1 MTHAVDDTTSHDDS
15 SPLHRSWW
23 GIAAKL
29 ILAAGVMFAVYLIWQ
44 TWIEPHEAGIEKTL
58 ANLGPWGPVIFI
70 VAFLIGTSLFFPE
83 SVLAIAA
90 GTIFGLWLGLL
101 WVVVAGTLTAVTV
114 YWLGRTVLRN
124 RIEPMLAKHPRL
136 DAIDDAASE
145 SGLKLILL
153 LRLSPMNFTMLCW
166 LLSISRVRFRTYLL
180 SCVGMFPGNFSTVY
194 LGFAA
199 RHAADLA
206 TRIKAGEGRPA
217 GDSMVHE
224 ITLYSGLGV
233 SLLVSFL
240 VARIAIRAMHAATH
254 GADASAPAVSPDP
267 AP

>member
-1 MTHAVDDTTSHDDS
+1 MTQAEDATTRPDDS
-15 SPLHRSWW
+15 PPLHRSWW
-23 GIAAKL
+23 GVLIKF
-29 ILAAGVMFAVYLIWQ
+29 ILAAGVLVAVYLIWQ
-44 TWIEPHEAGIEKTL
+44 TWISPHEADIERSL
-58 ANLGPWGPVIFI
+58 ERLGPWGPVIFI

-90 GTIFGLWLGLL
+90 GTIFGLWWGLL
-101 WVVVAGTLTAVTV
+101 WVVVAGTLTAVVV
-114 YWLGRTVLRN
+114 YWLGRTALRN
-124 RIEPMLAKHPRL
+124 RIEPMLARHPRL
-136 DAIDDAASE
+136 DAVDEAASG

-199 RHAADLA
+199 RHTADLA
-206 TRIKAGEGRPA
+206 NRLKAGDGRPP

-224 ITLYSGLGV
+224 ITLYSGLVV
-233 SLLVSFL
+233 SLVVSLL
-240 VARIAIRAMHAATH
+240 VARIAVRAMKTAT
-254 GADASAPAVSPDP
+254 GPSTADTVSDPSA
-267 AP
+267 

>member
-90 GTIFGLWLGLL
+90 GTINKATTSRPTTSIADTVTIATT
-101 WVVVAGTLTAVTV
+101 VV
-114 YWLGRTVLRN
+114 
-124 RIEPMLAKHPRL
+124 
-136 DAIDDAASE
+136 
-145 SGLKLILL
+145 
-153 LRLSPMNFTMLCW
+153 
-166 LLSISRVRFRTYLL
+166 SR
-180 SCVGMFPGNFSTVY
+180 
-194 LGFAA
+194 
-199 RHAADLA
+199 
-206 TRIKAGEGRPA
+206 
-217 GDSMVHE
+217 
-224 ITLYSGLGV
+224 
-233 SLLVSFL
+233 
-240 VARIAIRAMHAATH
+240 
-254 GADASAPAVSPDP
+254 
-267 AP
+267 

>member
-1 MTHAVDDTTSHDDS
+1 MTHAVDDATSHDDS

-23 GIAAKL
+23 GILVKFTLAVGVL
-29 ILAAGVMFAVYLIWQ
+29 IGVYLIWQ
-44 TWIEPHEAGIEKTL
+44 TWISPHEADIERSL
-58 ANLGPWGPVIFI
+58 ERLGPWGPVIFI
-70 VAFLIGTSLFFPE
+70 AVFLLGTSVFFPE

-90 GTIFGLWLGLL
+90 GTIFGLWWGLL
-101 WVVVAGTLTAVTV
+101 WVVVAGTLTAVVV

-124 RIEPMLAKHPRL
+124 RIEPMLARHPRL
-136 DAIDDAASE
+136 DAVDEAASE

-180 SCVGMFPGNFSTVY
+180 SCIGMFPGNFSTVY

-199 RHAADLA
+199 RHTADLA
-206 TRIKAGEGRPA
+206 NRIKAGDGRPP

-224 ITLYSGLGV
+224 ITLYSGLVISLVV
-233 SLLVSFL
+233 SLLV
-240 VARIAIRAMHAATH
+240 AKIAIRAMHAAT
-254 GADASAPAVSPDP
+254 ATSTSAPSPDP

>member
-1 MTHAVDDTTSHDDS
+1 MTHAVDAATSQDDS

-23 GIAAKL
+23 GILVKF
-29 ILAAGVMFAVYLIWQ
+29 ILAVGVLIAVYLIWQ
-44 TWIEPHEAGIEKTL
+44 TWISPHEADIERSL
-58 ANLGPWGPVIFI
+58 ERLGPWGPVIFI
-70 VAFLIGTSLFFPE
+70 AVFLVGTSVFFPE

-90 GTIFGLWLGLL
+90 GTIFGLWWGLL
-101 WVVVAGTLTAVTV
+101 WVVVAGTLTAVAV
-114 YWLGRTVLRN
+114 YWLGRTVLRD
-124 RIEPMLAKHPRL
+124 RIEPMLARHPKL
-136 DAIDDAASE
+136 DAVDEAASE

-153 LRLSPMNFTMLCW
+153 LRLSPMNFTLLCW

-199 RHAADLA
+199 RHTADLA
-206 TRIKAGEGRPA
+206 TRIKAGEGRPP
-217 GDSMVHE
+217 GDSLVHE

-240 VARIAIRAMHAATH
+240 VAKIAIRAMHAATR
-254 GADASAPAVSPDP
+254 ASAPSVSPEP
-267 AP
+267 AS